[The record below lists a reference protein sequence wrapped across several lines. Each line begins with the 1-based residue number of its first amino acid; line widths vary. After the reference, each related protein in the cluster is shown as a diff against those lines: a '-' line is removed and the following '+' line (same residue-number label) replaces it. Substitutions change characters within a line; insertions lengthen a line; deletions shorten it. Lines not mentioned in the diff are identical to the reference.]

1 MDDNEKL
8 HNIQQNMNLAIALL
22 EQVDNYAEEFQK
34 PKLLRQAN
42 YKMQRA
48 QIEATLLVA
57 SKSEAIA
64 RQQLLANQ
72 MTYIASL
79 SQMDRDSVTGLD
91 RQLRSIRN
99 ELFVGVPE

>member
-1 MDDNEKL
+1 MDDNEK
-8 HNIQQNMNLAIALL
+8 IAQIEQNMDQAVDLL
-22 EQVDNYAEEFQK
+22 MFLDHHAEEYQKAKLQRQVD
-34 PKLLRQAN
+34 

-48 QIEATLLVA
+48 QVEATLLVA